1 MSNMD
6 ERVLQRLVDR
16 QAIVDVVVQYATGVD
31 RRDWELYAACFTDPC
46 EFDFSGWRGQPPV
59 VMSPQEWAARVR
71 STNGNFDTTQHLS
84 TNHVVTFE
92 SDERAT
98 CVSDMHAQH
107 WFSADRLIE
116 LGQTEPSGGPPTEP
130 RWCTLG
136 GFYTNT
142 VVRTNGTNGTNVANG
157 WRIARCQLD
166 VTWTT
171 GDPSI
176 FDLARSLGDPE
187 QRDR

>member
-1 MSNMD
+1 MD
-6 ERVLQRLVDR
+6 EHELERLVDR

-31 RRDWELYAACFTDPC
+31 RRDWELYARCFTDPC
-46 EFDFSGWRGQPPV
+46 EFDFSGWRGQPAVKMAPH
-59 VMSPQEWAARVR
+59 EWAAKVR
-71 STNGNFDTTQHLS
+71 ATNGNFDTTQHLS

-92 SDERAT
+92 TDDRAR
-98 CVSDMHAQH
+98 CVSNMHAQH
-107 WFSADRLIE
+107 WFSAERLVE
-116 LGQTEPSGGPPTEP
+116 LGQPGRPEGTPDPPGGP

-142 VVRTNGTNGTNVANG
+142 VVRTADG
-157 WRIARCQLD
+157 WRISRCQLD

-176 FDLARSLGDPE
+176 FDLARSLGDPAG
-187 QRDR
+187 RS

>member
-1 MSNMD
+1 VD
-6 ERVLQRLVDR
+6 ERLLQRLIDR

-31 RRDWELYAACFTDPC
+31 RRDWELFAACFTDPC

-59 VMSPQEWAARVR
+59 VMSPHEWAAKVR

-107 WFSADRLIE
+107 WFSAERLTE
-116 LGQTEPSGGPPTEP
+116 LGAPSDPPGAP

-142 VVRTNGTNGTNVANG
+142 VVRTTDGGADG
-157 WRIARCQLD
+157 RHRWRISRCQLD

-171 GDPSI
+171 GDPTV
-176 FDLARSLGDPE
+176 FELARSLGDPDE
-187 QRDR
+187 PPVD

>member
-1 MSNMD
+1 MD
-6 ERVLQRLVDR
+6 EQVLQRLVDR

-31 RRDWELYAACFTDPC
+31 RRDWELYATCFTDPC
-46 EFDFSGWRGQPPV
+46 EFDFSGWRGQPAV
-59 VMSPQEWAARVR
+59 SMSPHEWAAKVR
-71 STNGNFDTTQHLS
+71 ATNGNFDTTQHLS

-92 SDERAT
+92 IGRPSHVRERHARPALVQRRPAGRARPGRPGTSD
-98 CVSDMHAQH
+98 
-107 WFSADRLIE
+107 
-116 LGQTEPSGGPPTEP
+116 PPGGP

-142 VVRTNGTNGTNVANG
+142 VVRTADG
-157 WRIARCQLD
+157 WRISRCQLD

-176 FDLARSLGDPE
+176 FDLARSLGDPAS
-187 QRDR
+187 RS